1 MSFITQG
8 KTNWKFLLIVVVLA
22 AVVGGGVLILE
33 KELSISPPEILWIS
47 LHSNDQTTSTICE
60 NCGENAADIEKS
72 CIESGGIVATSSCC
86 LSSTDFPN
94 SCFINSCVCQGADSK
109 EVKICDCGKGKCFNG
124 KECITPENK
133 LNTNNWETYRNEGY
147 GFEIK
152 YPEDYIYSKNN
163 NSIEFSGDDY
173 RNISFNFEKKPAD
186 SLDLD
191 SYVKSI
197 VSDWSDWSTKNLI
210 IQKEI
215 LGNNKTN
222 IIMRK
227 LYETWDT
234 QVYFYTE
241 NGDYFVEI
249 YFENWGGQRSDQER
263 LDVYNLTRQMIST
276 MKYFQA
282 DKSLRK
288 FSDKNAGFEIK
299 DPFGYILRTEPIND
313 FYYQGNN
320 YWGENLGGSGVGELT
335 SYYSKTLGVIY
346 MENPELSYPQ
356 TDLVN
361 AFITIGTVDAESKD
375 KCNTYYYN
383 SYYYEQSTGTEMI
396 GNVVFSKADGGG
408 AAMGNFSSSIYHTIY
423 IDGTCYALSENV
435 HTYTH
440 IIGYGITAVD
450 EEKVFSEL
458 HNILFTFRFLE

>member
-1 MSFITQG
+1 MPLITQG
-8 KTNWKFLLIVVVLA
+8 KTNWKFLLIIIVLA
-22 AVVGGGVLILE
+22 AVVGGGVLFLE
-33 KELSISPPEILWIS
+33 KELSINPPEILWIS
-47 LHSNDQTTSTICE
+47 LHPNDQTTSTTCE
-60 NCGENAADIEKS
+60 NCVENAADIEKS

-86 LSSTDFPN
+86 LSSSDFPN

-152 YPEDYIYSKNN
+152 YPEDYTYDKNN
-163 NSIEFSGDDY
+163 NSIEFDGYDY
-173 RNISFNFEKKPAD
+173 WEISFVFEKKPTD
-186 SLDLD
+186 SPDLD
-191 SYVKSI
+191 NYVESM
-197 VSDWSDWSTKNLI
+197 VTNEWTAKNLI

-222 IIMRK
+222 IIMWRS
-227 LYETWDT
+227 YATWDT
-234 QVYFYTE
+234 HVEFYTE

-299 DPFGYILRTEPIND
+299 YPFGYILRTEPVD
-313 FYYQGNN
+313 EDNN
-320 YWGENLGGSGVGELT
+320 HWGENLGGQGVKTLT
-335 SYYSKTLGVIY
+335 SQYAKTLGVIY

-361 AFITIGTVDAESKD
+361 AFITIGIVDVESKD

-396 GNVVFSKADGGG
+396 GNVVFSKADGGD
-408 AAMGNFSSSIYHTIY
+408 AAMGNVSSSIYYTSY
-423 IDGTCYALSENV
+423 LDSTCYALSENV

-440 IIGYGITAVD
+440 IIGDGITAVD

-458 HNILFTFRFLE
+458 HNILSTFRFLE